1 MQESLFKILSRDER
15 QEEGRVKWIK
25 NKCVGC
31 LEYPTG
37 TGKTRTALKCL
48 KSVVSKYQHLRIL
61 VVVPTENLKEQ
72 WIPQLD
78 DWGLGLNSEVQIINT
93 VVKRRWKAD
102 ILVLDECHRYNS
114 DTFKEVFN
122 RVDYKYVLGLT
133 ATFERLDEK
142 HAIMMKYCPVVDK
155 ITTEEALANGWISD
169 FKEYQVL
176 IDVDD
181 IDVYKQYNKEFTEH
195 FEFFN
200 FDFNLAMSCVGPK
213 GFINRAKLRD
223 EMCPRGTDEQ
233 RKQVFKNITYHAT
246 AFMRVIQKRKAFIN
260 NHPKKIELTRKIIE
274 ARPNAKIITFS
285 NNVKMAESIGV
296 GMVYTGKD
304 SKKKSRMTLEEFSL
318 RPTGVINSCAKLN
331 EGADIAGLSVA
342 IVLGRDSSETK
353 SIQRRGRVVRKEGD
367 KMAEIFNLVIDQTV
381 ETKWFQNSHSS
392 TEYITIDEQGLDD
405 VLEGRE
411 PQPYVKKIK
420 DFTFRF

>member
-1 MQESLFKILSRDER
+1 MQESLFKILSRNER

-48 KSVVSKYQHLRIL
+48 KSVINKYPQLRIL

-93 VVKRRWKAD
+93 VIKRRWKAD

-223 EMCPRGTDEQ
+223 EMCPNGTSEQ

-285 NNVKMAESIGV
+285 NNVNMAESIGI

-304 SKKKSRMTLEEFSL
+304 SKKKGRITLEEFS
-318 RPTGVINSCAKLN
+318 RSPTGVINSCAKLN
-331 EGADIAGLSVA
+331 EGKL
-342 IVLGRDSSETK
+342 TY
-353 SIQRRGRVVRKEGD
+353 
-367 KMAEIFNLVIDQTV
+367 FNV
-381 ETKWFQNSHSS
+381 
-392 TEYITIDEQGLDD
+392 
-405 VLEGRE
+405 
-411 PQPYVKKIK
+411 
-420 DFTFRF
+420 